1 MIPCAQVLPAGCA
14 RPCRL
19 LYVLLFLQF
28 SCNTFY
34 DPARRALVPTV
45 VPAEQLPLAT
55 TLDSFAWSLMGAF
68 GASLGGLAV
77 SAHTAPGSRLGDEG
91 PPAATQSGG
100 CLCEALLVSASIGS
114 TSSMLPWAL
123 SGGSR
128 GMGDLATPSWEA
140 AARLA
145 VPCLPWRVPVGRTGQ

>member
-1 MIPCAQVLPAGCA
+1 MDMRVSANTIKGNYVACA
-14 RPCRL
+14 RQPAVGHTPKRQPGCSPLSAYCALLCRL

-77 SAHTAPGSRLGDEG
+77 SAAPWPRWDILSHQ
-91 PPAATQSGG
+91 PATTYLAGLHGLAQPAGVW
-100 CLCEALLVSASIGS
+100 CR
-114 TSSMLPWAL
+114 AL
-123 SGGSR
+123 SLGC
-128 GMGDLATPSWEA
+128 A
-140 AARLA
+140 
-145 VPCLPWRVPVGRTGQ
+145 